1 MCGKTSP
8 SVSNS
13 CLPTWKTLA
22 LDHYVPSL
30 PLGGERREKNTAIAL
45 KEHGHKD
52 PTSYLDINN
61 HNRSFTREDS
71 SGSCVHHLLTRTGV
85 SANSKSAGMS
95 EAHPGR
101 KKRPKLIPK
110 LIIKI

>member
-1 MCGKTSP
+1 MKTSP
-8 SVSNS
+8 CAANP
-13 CLPTWKTLA
+13 CLPTLKTLA
-22 LDHYVPSL
+22 LDHCVPSL
-30 PLGGERREKNTAIAL
+30 PLRGERREKNTAIAL

-71 SGSCVHHLLTRTGV
+71 SVSCVPCLLTRIGV
-85 SANSKSAGMS
+85 PSPSKPAGMT

-101 KKRPKLIPK
+101 KKRHLR
-110 LIIKI
+110 IKINY